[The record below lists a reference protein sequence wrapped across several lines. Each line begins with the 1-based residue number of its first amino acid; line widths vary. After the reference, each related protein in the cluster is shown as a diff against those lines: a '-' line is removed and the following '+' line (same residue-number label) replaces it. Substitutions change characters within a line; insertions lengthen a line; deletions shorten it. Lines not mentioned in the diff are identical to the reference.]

1 VRLARGPG
9 RPISAVA
16 SDLAGS
22 APQDAGRTWVR
33 QDEADDGTRADRLAA
48 ADHIAYVAIAH
59 TTPAGAVSDH
69 WPIVLDLSTPS
80 EVATT
85 TP

>member
-1 VRLARGPG
+1 MRLARGPG

-16 SDLAGS
+16 SDLGVHPKTLRA
-22 APQDAGRTWVR
+22 WVR

-69 WPIVLDLSTPS
+69 WPVVLDLSLRS

>member
-1 VRLARGPG
+1 
-9 RPISAVA
+9 
-16 SDLAGS
+16 
-22 APQDAGRTWVR
+22 VR

-48 ADHIAYVAIAH
+48 AERIAYVTIAH
-59 TTPAGAVSDH
+59 PTPAGAVSDH